1 MKYRAKCTTIVN
13 WVRDHIA
20 NTSHLIC
27 RDMFD
32 YYLEC
37 DTEREATV
45 VEYAN
50 GLQEQ
55 LNYLLDQHYDE
66 IVKK

>member
-1 MKYRAKCTTIVN
+1 MKYRALCTTIVN
-13 WVRDHIA
+13 WVRDHVA
-20 NTSHLIC
+20 DSSHPIC

-37 DTEREATV
+37 DSEREAAV

-50 GLQEQ
+50 GLQER
-55 LNYLLDQHYDE
+55 LDDLLDKHYDE
-66 IVKK
+66 IINE